1 MRKNFLIFVGC
12 IIVLLC
18 AYRWG
23 GIHWAAAKT
32 VAVEGL
38 YSGITQFMCPT
49 IKIYDAAAG
58 QLAYED
64 ISGMFIPVLSTIGSS
79 SVGTNG
85 ENGFQVGESQK
96 PVLPNSGL
104 EDDESAGDTQ
114 KNTQAGGNTE
124 NTNIGENT
132 EDTEEKDNAETIE
145 NPENTETIV
154 PAIGAEIL
162 AGLEKKVVINRQK
175 LQDFDYLRQN
185 FYQVDNSTT
194 VGKDQLN
201 VEALLGK
208 DMTIK
213 SDVEGPQILIYHTHS
228 QEGYKDSIKGDEET
242 SVVAVGEYLASLLEE
257 QFGIEVLHH
266 KGQYDT
272 GDHAKSYSVA
282 KPAIEK
288 ILAENPTIEVV
299 IDLHR
304 DGVSEN
310 THLVTEING
319 KPTAQI
325 MFFNGLSR
333 TTAIGELTY
342 LKNPYI
348 ADNLAF
354 SFQMQLAA
362 EEYFPDL
369 TRKIYLKGYR
379 YNMHL
384 CPKSLL
390 VEVGAQ
396 TNTLQ
401 EAKNAMEPL
410 SILLAK
416 VLKTDK
422 VP

>member
-1 MRKNFLIFVGC
+1 MRKNLLIFIGC
-12 IIVLLC
+12 IVVLLC

-23 GIHWAAAKT
+23 GINWAAAKT
-32 VAVEGL
+32 VAVEHL
-38 YSGITQFMCPT
+38 YSGITHFMCPT
-49 IKIYDAAAG
+49 MGIYDAAAG
-58 QLAYED
+58 QLAYQD
-64 ISGMFIPVLSTIGSS
+64 IHGMFMPVLSTVGQTSI
-79 SVGTNG
+79 GTNG
-85 ENGFQVGESQK
+85 ESGTQVEESRK

-104 EDDESAGDTQ
+104 EEDESAAGI
-114 KNTQAGGNTE
+114 KENTQAGENAENIGNTE
-124 NTNIGENT
+124 KEDNT
-132 EDTEEKDNAETIE
+132 ETLEY
-145 NPENTETIV
+145 PENTETIV
-154 PAIGAEIL
+154 PALGAEIL

-213 SDVEGPQILIYHTHS
+213 TDVEGPQILIYHTHS
-228 QEGYKDSIKGDEET
+228 QEGYKDSIEGDEAT
-242 SVVAVGEYLASLLEE
+242 SVVAVGEYLASLLEK

-266 KGQYDT
+266 KGQYDIE
-272 GDHAKSYSVA
+272 DHAKAYSVA

-304 DGVSEN
+304 DGVSET
-310 THLVTEING
+310 THLVTEVNG

-333 TTAIGELTY
+333 TTATGELSY

-396 TNTLQ
+396 TNTFQ

-410 SILLAK
+410 AILLAK